1 MTESEAL
8 EKLHGYCKC
17 QKLQVKGIYE
27 DCNARRC
34 DDCDLC
40 YMQGTKGEH
49 IASVE
54 IAIQALEKQIPK
66 KPYKDNENGI
76 YEKEYCP
83 ICNRSLFPNDHHC
96 DCGQKLDWGDEE

>member
-54 IAIQALEKQIPK
+54 IAIQALENQIPK
-66 KPYKDNENGI
+66 KPKERDCIGFNTLVCPVCKGALYLYEPYCDN
-76 YEKEYCP
+76 
-83 ICNRSLFPNDHHC
+83 
-96 DCGQKLDWGDEE
+96 CGQKLDWSDEE

>member
-8 EKLHGYCKC
+8 EKLQGYCKC

-34 DDCDLC
+34 DDCDLF

-49 IASVE
+49 IASIE
-54 IAIQALEKQIPK
+54 IAIKSLEKQIGL
-66 KPYKDNENGI
+66 E
-76 YEKEYCP
+76 
-83 ICNRSLFPNDHHC
+83 
-96 DCGQKLDWGDEE
+96 